1 MMNVKPSLLPFSASK
16 FVNTAQHRFYYAF
29 GNTPAEDLLEHVPDT
44 CKKPSVLQLGCGD
57 IRSCFYTL
65 WKNFDKHSGHGNFKG
80 VTFNLNDYC
89 AAVLARNILFLYW
102 TLKLADVS
110 PGDAQ
115 QTVCSIW
122 NVWFC
127 HDLQHHDVVLLR
139 ESLDVLLE
147 VFESDE
153 AWKKPDNPLRNVI
166 DFVGEFKQ
174 DTMKGIYQMYSFW
187 LKMLQDANDETKLSL
202 KRNRIKVVEKTTQF
216 IELRFNGRF
225 GIYSMEPGK
234 RQNMRKLMM
243 DEYCSYLETG
253 NAFAEH
259 AFGISV
265 TDVNSHV
272 LNPTLYEKENEYTL
286 HYSSMPYECFVHSL
300 FMTKENIH
308 FPPGTIFVQQ
318 KRFDNIPLLA
328 NSVQQF
334 SMWLIS
340 SAKHLQTNTATKFL
354 FCYSDAI
361 CAAVRLRHSYR
372 FNIIHSS
379 NLIDHLSSLAV
390 VINTITLLTENG
402 VLLTTTMNL
411 GKDSVNKNVEMSFN
425 FKLEYLL
432 PLFGIRCFGQEGIYA
447 GDGILQAIPSFRAA
461 FEALKI
467 IGSEL
472 PRLIIWKSSN
482 ATPLLLKSLEEH
494 SLATEALFACIK
506 GATLGF
512 LSLNPTISLSTT
524 SSHSAMIALSI
535 FFNRLS
541 SESFKDFKFWTGLCT
556 RLRNDTG
563 LLPFL
568 MHLQCQATLMNI
580 HMHLTTTPSDCP
592 ICNNTLTQ
600 YFQKICV
607 PFNASF
613 EVERY
618 SNSASIVL
626 ACIHPK
632 EFDTESLNILNP
644 TTARKNKGVF
654 LIDSGVCSVSA
665 EMNGLIDIVIPRNL
679 IDYDKYCAT
688 VYAYNYFQA
697 DKKFIG
703 SPVSTVPLKNVNIDA
718 YTPHATITNRLQLN
732 PSTSF
737 GELALLEY
745 TGYQY
750 VTNITLSDKVIS
762 DLQSKYPLRTEMIT
776 DTSFK
781 VFCRNSHFVVK
792 YSTPIIYAK
801 VKIQYSTEKKLVMI
815 DAECKPFDTYS
826 KDQQTPLFFVS
837 PENNIILP
845 QVNVS
850 EFYLEESVSSQMTI
864 EDWKI
869 INLFGR
875 GFLTS
880 SPSIN
885 AKNVFIALFQ
895 RMMHTYFHLIS
906 ATKGDDLT
914 YGMIVVHKRLFDVQN
929 QTPALDLS
937 FYINEAGIDR
947 YNNNAFYTWSLMR
960 LSNNVDE
967 EVCIPVNGNEISLVK
982 GALSQFSDRTRICK
996 TKANPLIN
1004 LGFGM
1009 DKYFRRAIAYHLSTD
1024 RCELSLEDK
1033 FLPFNQSDK
1042 KVDLLPETNHCSFCS
1057 SEVMSV
1063 RKCLR
1068 CHSAIYCGEEC
1079 QRKHWKVHKLLCKPA
1094 VVHSSAIAKPISTQI
1109 QQAVCSRCKAK
1120 SNDLKKCTRCKLV
1133 AYCGKQCQIED
1144 WSEHK
1149 MICKQAV

>member
-1 MMNVKPSLLPFSASK
+1 ML
-16 FVNTAQHRFYYAF
+16 
-29 GNTPAEDLLEHVPDT
+29 
-44 CKKPSVLQLGCGD
+44 
-57 IRSCFYTL
+57 L
-65 WKNFDKHSGHGNFKG
+65 WKNFDKQTGHGNFKG
-80 VTFNLNDYC
+80 VTFHLNDYC

-102 TLKLADVS
+102 TLKLADMS

-115 QTVCSIW
+115 QMICSIW

-127 HDLQHHDVVLLR
+127 HDLQHHDVVFLR

-166 DFVGEFKQ
+166 DFVGEFKRQ

-187 LKMLQDANDETKLSL
+187 LKMLQNANDETKFSL
-202 KRNRIKVVEKTTQF
+202 KLKREINIIARKQAIDLIFE
-216 IELRFNGRF
+216 FNF
-225 GIYSMEPGK
+225 GIYSIEK
-234 RQNMRKLMM
+234 KNLKKLMM
-243 DEYCSYLETG
+243 DEFNNYIETG

-259 AFGISV
+259 AFGMSV
-265 TDVNSHV
+265 TDINSHM

-308 FPPGTIFVQQ
+308 FPPRTMFVQQ
-318 KRFDNIPLLA
+318 GRFDDIPLLA

-340 SAKHLQTNTATKFL
+340 SAKHLQTNAATKFS

-361 CAAVRLRHSYR
+361 LAAVRLRQQSYR
-372 FNIIHSS
+372 FDVIHSS
-379 NLIDHLSSLAV
+379 NLIDHLTSFAL
-390 VINTITLLTENG
+390 VINTITLLKENG
-402 VLLTTTMNL
+402 VLLTTALNFAGNFEL
-411 GKDSVNKNVEMSFN
+411 EFN
-425 FKLEYLL
+425 FKLEHLL
-432 PLFGIRCFGQEGIYA
+432 PFLGIRCFGREGIYA
-447 GDGILQAIPSFRAA
+447 DNGILQPIPSFRPL
-461 FEALKI
+461 FEANRKSI
-467 IGSEL
+467 NCHL
-472 PRLIIWKSSN
+472 PRLIIWKSISD
-482 ATPLLLKSLEEH
+482 AAPLFLKSLEED
-494 SLATEALFACIK
+494 SLATKALFACINHE
-506 GATLGF
+506 TLGF
-512 LSLNPTISLSTT
+512 LSCKNTRIIAASTT
-524 SSHSAMIALSI
+524 SSHSAMTALSI
-535 FFNRLS
+535 FFNRIS
-541 SESFKDFKFWTGLCT
+541 SESFKSVKDFEFWAGLCT
-556 RLRNDTG
+556 CLRNDTD
-563 LLPFL
+563 LQPFL

-580 HMHLTTTPSDCP
+580 HMHLTTTPADCP

-600 YFQKICV
+600 YFQKMSI
-607 PFNASF
+607 PFNANF
-613 EVERY
+613 DQEKY
-618 SNSASIVL
+618 SDSSSVIL
-626 ACIHPK
+626 ACIHPE

-644 TTARKNKGVF
+644 TGTAHKNKGVF

-697 DKKFIG
+697 DKKFEFKRIT
-703 SPVSTVPLKNVNIDA
+703 VSTVSLKNVDIDA

-745 TGYQY
+745 TGYRY
-750 VTNITLSDKVIS
+750 ITNISLSDKVIS
-762 DLQSKYPLRTEMIT
+762 DLQSGKYHLRTEMIT

-781 VFCRNSHFVVK
+781 VICRNSHFVVK
-792 YSTPIIYAK
+792 YSTPINYEK

-826 KDQQTPLFFVS
+826 KDQQTPLFLVS

-845 QVNVS
+845 HVNVS
-850 EFYLEESVSSQMTI
+850 NFYHEQSAGSQMTM
-864 EDWKI
+864 EDRKI
-869 INLFGR
+869 IDKHGR
-875 GFLTS
+875 DSFTFP
-880 SPSIN
+880 PSIN
-885 AKNVFIALFQ
+885 AKEVFITLFQ
-895 RMMHTYFHLIS
+895 QIHPHFHLIS

-937 FYINEAGIDR
+937 FYINEAGIDK
-947 YNNNAFYTWSLMR
+947 YTDNAFYTWSLMR
-960 LSNNVDE
+960 HSS
-967 EVCIPVNGNEISLVK
+967 EVVGEVNILVNGNEISLVK

-996 TKANPLIN
+996 KAANPLIN
-1004 LGFGM
+1004 GFGM

-1024 RCELSLEDK
+1024 RCELSLANK

-1057 SEVMSV
+1057 SEIMSV
-1063 RKCLR
+1063 RKCSR

-1079 QRKHWKVHKLLCKPA
+1079 QRKHWKVHKLLCIP
-1094 VVHSSAIAKPISTQI
+1094 VIHSSAIAKPITTEI
-1109 QQAVCSRCKAK
+1109 QHAVCSRCKAK

-1133 AYCGKQCQIED
+1133 AYCGKQCQKED

>member
-1 MMNVKPSLLPFSASK
+1 
-16 FVNTAQHRFYYAF
+16 
-29 GNTPAEDLLEHVPDT
+29 
-44 CKKPSVLQLGCGD
+44 
-57 IRSCFYTL
+57 
-65 WKNFDKHSGHGNFKG
+65 
-80 VTFNLNDYC
+80 
-89 AAVLARNILFLYW
+89 
-102 TLKLADVS
+102 
-110 PGDAQ
+110 
-115 QTVCSIW
+115 
-122 NVWFC
+122 
-127 HDLQHHDVVLLR
+127 
-139 ESLDVLLE
+139 
-147 VFESDE
+147 
-153 AWKKPDNPLRNVI
+153 
-166 DFVGEFKQ
+166 
-174 DTMKGIYQMYSFW
+174 
-187 LKMLQDANDETKLSL
+187 
-202 KRNRIKVVEKTTQF
+202 
-216 IELRFNGRF
+216 
-225 GIYSMEPGK
+225 
-234 RQNMRKLMM
+234 
-243 DEYCSYLETG
+243 
-253 NAFAEH
+253 
-259 AFGISV
+259 
-265 TDVNSHV
+265 
-272 LNPTLYEKENEYTL
+272 
-286 HYSSMPYECFVHSL
+286 MPYECFVHSL

-334 SMWLIS
+334 NMWLIS